1 MGTPGQPRGGFPQVS
16 VQGPLRKR
24 DNPPQI
30 KGKPPLLEPGFESW
44 WLPAVARPAC
54 GCEEKAAGNT
64 LTHGSMEPS

>member
-1 MGTPGQPRGGFPQVS
+1 M
-16 VQGPLRKR
+16 RKR